1 MGIQKENLDRLH
13 ELSSLDELDFAELEE
28 KISEQYEKKSYNTTY
43 STIEA
48 LTIGSTAPPE
58 KLREMKREIG
68 VV

>member
-13 ELSSLDELDFAELEE
+13 ELSALDELDFAELEE
-28 KISEQYEKKSYNTTY
+28 KINSQYKDKKSY

-48 LTIGSTAPPE
+48 LEIGATTPPE